1 MSTPRQHIVVMKFG
15 GTSVEDATAILRTA
29 SIVAGRVRPRSAPAL
44 SPIVVV
50 SAMSRVTDTLIAA
63 ATAAG
68 RNDREAALRLSDG
81 LRTRHLTTAAEL
93 VSQNPDCLTSL
104 QLNIHHDFDALDDLL
119 RGISAVGELTPRSA
133 DNVVSFGERLSSVI
147 VTAAFAAQSQ
157 SSAQNIAAT
166 HVDARTVILTDD
178 HYGKATPDTRA
189 IESALTQH
197 VLPLVD
203 AGRVPVMGGFIGS
216 HPVAGADAGIT
227 TTLGRGGSDYTAA
240 IVGGA
245 LHAGAIEIWTDVDG
259 IMTTDPRIVPEAL
272 RVKTISFEEAAE
284 LAYFGAKVLHP
295 ATILPAVQKNIPVF
309 VLNSRNPEN
318 EGTKITATPP
328 SCASPFKSIAAKKKL
343 TIIDIVASRM
353 LLAHGFLKAVFDV
366 FDKHHCAIDMVST
379 SEVSISVTVDSR
391 EALPA
396 ICAELSKL
404 ADVKYESNKAL
415 ICLVGEDIR
424 GISGIAGQVFSAISH
439 VNIRMIS
446 QGASEINMSFMI
458 NEEDVEE
465 AIRSLH
471 KRFFSAPDATI
482 FDVEARTV
490 TTTI

>member
-1 MSTPRQHIVVMKFG
+1 MSTPRQQLVVMKFG
-15 GTSVEDATAILRTA
+15 GTSVEDAAAILRTA
-29 SIVAGRVRPRSAPAL
+29 SIVASRL
-44 SPIVVV
+44 HKQLNPIVVV
-50 SAMSRVTDTLIAA
+50 SAMSRVTDTLLTAA
-63 ATAAG
+63 AAAG
-68 RNDREAALRLSDG
+68 RNNREEALKLSDT
-81 LRTRHLTTAAEL
+81 LRTRHLQTASEL
-93 VSQNPDCLTSL
+93 LPANSDSLNSL
-104 QLNIHHDFDALDDLL
+104 QLNIHHDFDTLDDLL
-119 RGISAVGELTPRSA
+119 RGISAVGELTPRTA
-133 DNVVSFGERLSSVI
+133 DNVVSFGERLSSVL
-147 VTAAFAAQSQ
+147 V
-157 SSAQNIAAT
+157 SSAFEAQRIPSA
-166 HVDARTVILTDD
+166 HVDARTVILTDN
-178 HYGKATPDTRA
+178 HYGKAAPNERA
-189 IESALTQH
+189 IENALTSL

-203 AGRVPVMGGFIGS
+203 LGKVPVMGGFIGS
-216 HPVAGADAGIT
+216 CDGIT

-240 IVGGA
+240 LVGGT
-245 LHAGAIEIWTDVDG
+245 LHAGAIEIWTDVNG

-309 VLNSRNPEN
+309 VLNSRNAEN

-328 SCASPFKSIAAKKKL
+328 PCASPFKSIAAKKKL

-353 LLAHGFLKAVFDV
+353 LLAHGFLAAVFGI

-396 ICAELSKL
+396 ICAELSQI

-424 GISGIAGQVFSAISH
+424 GISGIAGQVFSSISH
-439 VNIRMIS
+439 INIRMIS

-458 NEEDVEE
+458 NEEDVDE
-465 AIRSLH
+465 ALRSLH
-471 KRFFSAPDATI
+471 KNFFSSPDATI
-482 FDVEARTV
+482 FDIGIPAEVRTV
-490 TTTI
+490 TAG